1 MNNNKVNFA
10 LKIVTGVVLI
20 VIFFNVYANDNS
32 DTKIIHL
39 SYKDSDS
46 IKIPHQT
53 IVFRNGMPGV
63 FVVEKGEARF
73 RMVRLGKKI
82 KESIYILAGLFG
94 NEKILL
100 SNMSI
105 LFDGK
110 RVFPAKT
117 ELKK

>member
-1 MNNNKVNFA
+1 VNFS
-10 LKIVTGVVLI
+10 LKIVTSVVLI
-20 VIFFNVYANDNS
+20 VIFFNVYAKENS
-32 DTKIIHL
+32 DTKVIHL
-39 SYKDSDS
+39 SYKESHS
-46 IKIPHQT
+46 IKIPYQT
-53 IVFRNGMPGV
+53 IVFKNGMPGV
-63 FVVEKGEARF
+63 FVLQKGKARF

-100 SNMSI
+100 SNVSI